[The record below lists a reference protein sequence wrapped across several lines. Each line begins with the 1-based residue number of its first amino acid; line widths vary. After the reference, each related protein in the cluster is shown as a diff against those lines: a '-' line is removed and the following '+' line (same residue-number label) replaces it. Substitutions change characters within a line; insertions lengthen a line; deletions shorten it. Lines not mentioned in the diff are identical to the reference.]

1 MNMNLKLKRIHC
13 TDTYTLGDLFVND
26 KYFCNTL
33 EDTDRGLDNNMN
45 LTKIQ
50 SKKVYGKTAIPKGT
64 YDITL
69 DVVSPKF
76 KDRTWAKFCEGKLPR
91 LIDVKGYEGVL
102 IHVGNKA
109 EDTLGC
115 ILVGQD
121 SGNGT
126 ISNST
131 TTFKSLY
138 SLLQDSKNK
147 GEKLTIKIE

>member
-1 MNMNLKLKRIHC
+1 MELKLIRKIK
-13 TDTYTLGDLFVND
+13 TDTYTIGELYINNNLF
-26 KYFCNTL
+26 CSTL
-33 EDTDRGLDNNMN
+33 EDTDRGLLDSM
-45 LTKIQ
+45 LLDEIK
-50 SKKVYGKTAIPKGT
+50 SKKVYGQTAIPKGT

-115 ILVGQD
+115 ILVGQNAT
-121 SGNGT
+121 GGFVN
-126 ISNST
+126 NST
-131 TTFKSLY
+131 DTFKKLY
-138 SLLQDSKNK
+138 QLLLDSKNK

>member
-1 MNMNLKLKRIHC
+1 MELKLIRKIK
-13 TDTYTLGDLFVND
+13 TDTYTIGELYINNNLF
-26 KYFCNTL
+26 CSTL
-33 EDTDRGLDNNMN
+33 EDTDRGLLDSM
-45 LTKIQ
+45 LLDEIK
-50 SKKVYGKTAIPKGT
+50 SKKVYGQTAIPKGA

-115 ILVGQD
+115 ILVGQNAT
-121 SGNGT
+121 GGFVN
-126 ISNST
+126 NST
-131 TTFKSLY
+131 DTFKKLY
-138 SLLQDSKNK
+138 QLLLDSKNK

>member
-1 MNMNLKLKRIHC
+1 MELKLIRKIK
-13 TDTYTLGDLFVND
+13 TDTYTIGELYINNNLF
-26 KYFCNTL
+26 CSTL
-33 EDTDRGLDNNMN
+33 EDTDRGLLDSM
-45 LTKIQ
+45 LLDEIK
-50 SKKVYGKTAIPKGT
+50 SKKVYGQTAIPKGT

-115 ILVGQD
+115 ILVGQNAT
-121 SGNGT
+121 GGFVN
-126 ISNST
+126 NST
-131 TTFKSLY
+131 DTFKKLY